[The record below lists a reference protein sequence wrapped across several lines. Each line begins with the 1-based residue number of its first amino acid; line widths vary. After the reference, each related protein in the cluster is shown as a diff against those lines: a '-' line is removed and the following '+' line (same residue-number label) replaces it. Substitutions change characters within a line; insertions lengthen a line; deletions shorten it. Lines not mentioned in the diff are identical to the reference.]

1 VLPADLDGGDE
12 VAKACDIPK
21 LALMAS
27 TGIDHFVMAITSGI
41 DHFVMA
47 ITSGVDHFVM
57 AITSGVRNKAYQKDA
72 HHSATT
78 EECSHDDDEW
88 QPVLTSR
95 RGAIYPGSYRR
106 D

>member
-27 TGIDHFVMAITSGI
+27 TGIDHFVMTITS
-41 DHFVMA
+41 D
-47 ITSGVDHFVM
+47 
-57 AITSGVRNKAYQKDA
+57 VRNKTYQKDD

-78 EECSHDDDEW
+78 EECSHDDDEC
-88 QPVLTSR
+88 QPVLRGR

>member
-27 TGIDHFVMAITSGI
+27 IGI

-88 QPVLTSR
+88 QPVLRGR

>member
-1 VLPADLDGGDE
+1 MTCADLNGGDE

-27 TGIDHFVMAITSGI
+27 TGIDHFVMAITSGV
-41 DHFVMA
+41 DDFVMA
-47 ITSGVDHFVM
+47 ITSD
-57 AITSGVRNKAYQKDA
+57 VRNKAYQLDD

-78 EECSHDDDEW
+78 EECSHDDDEC
-88 QPVLTSR
+88 QPVFRGR